1 MSVHTRVG
9 MQWLMPVT
17 YSEAQNKVK
26 YSYPQLG
33 AKKTR
38 IQIHK
43 TFLNLPCGVVFSN
56 LS

>member
-17 YSEAQNKVK
+17 YSEAQNKGK

-33 AKKTR
+33 TCTLFGFFFWNNRHLNYAR
-38 IQIHK
+38 IMRE
-43 TFLNLPCGVVFSN
+43 
-56 LS
+56 